1 VLDSRAI
8 CNGTMSDPPIVA
20 DADLETAKQP
30 LTRWQRIENVIWDG
44 GDRTQE
50 ERALVRRLD
59 IFIM

>member
-1 VLDSRAI
+1 
-8 CNGTMSDPPIVA
+8 MSGPPTAA
-20 DADLETAKQP
+20 DADLETAKPP

>member
-1 VLDSRAI
+1 
-8 CNGTMSDPPIVA
+8 MSGPPIVA

>member
-1 VLDSRAI
+1 
-8 CNGTMSDPPIVA
+8 MSGPPIAA
-20 DADLETAKQP
+20 DADLEAKPP

-44 GDRTQE
+44 GDRTAE